1 MGLKNQ
7 SQSIFIYVL
16 KYSHTGTIFMWNF
29 LVTHFRQQGV
39 SYLSLIKQAP
49 AVLWYA
55 LCFSVNQTMCYGL
68 LFQFA
73 FWTQGVFGGMAFI
86 CLNSKQQFRNES
98 ISNYSQIILGVSLQ
112 KEVNNELK
120 QYFIPNSLYV
130 ISTSAS
136 QIGNTKSWPSVGTND
151 SQLFSLPSNLKKGYS
166 EEWKIVI
173 SIHW

>member
-1 MGLKNQ
+1 MEFSCHWLQAARGL
-7 SQSIFIYVL
+7 
-16 KYSHTGTIFMWNF
+16 
-29 LVTHFRQQGV
+29 
-39 SYLSLIKQAP
+39 LSESNKASPCCSVVCLMLFCESNH
-49 AVLWYA
+49 VLWSSVSI
-55 LCFSVNQTMCYGL
+55 CFLDPRSIWWYGVYL
-68 LFQFA
+68 L
-73 FWTQGVFGGMAFI
+73 
-86 CLNSKQQFRNES
+86 KQQATQFRNES

-136 QIGNTKSWPSVGTND
+136 QIGSTKAWPSVGTND